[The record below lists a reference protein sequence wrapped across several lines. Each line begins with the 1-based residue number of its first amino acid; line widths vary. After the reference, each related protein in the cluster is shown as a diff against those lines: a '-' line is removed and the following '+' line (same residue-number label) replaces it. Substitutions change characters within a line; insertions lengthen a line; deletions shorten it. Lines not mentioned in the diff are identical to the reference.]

1 MLTLWI
7 QTTDKAFP
15 GSRSFFLTG
24 TNDGVVY
31 NIAGST
37 IQEQS
42 ANISLMGQYMQGP
55 NGRGNLAEHIQDLI
69 EDIDKENFPRPSAFV
84 DYMFGSADEF
94 YLEAAVVVE
103 DLAEGATLLDV
114 LGDIAEVLIA
124 V

>member
-37 IQEQS
+37 ISEQS
-42 ANISLMGQYMQGP
+42 TNIRLMGQYMQGP
-55 NGRGNLAEHIQDLI
+55 NGRGNLALNIQDLI

-94 YLEAAVVVE
+94 YLEAVAVVE
-103 DLAEGATLLDV
+103 DLAEGATLLDA
-114 LGDIAEVLIA
+114 LGDIAIALIA